1 MRLQPMSLRAAPRLQ
16 QVSLRPTPPPQ
27 IGTQMPTVEF
37 IVEIKKRL
45 TDELAGKSLDLIVHI
60 VRIIQT
66 PTTEKE
72 ITVTIPEY
80 VFTPDSE
87 TPKDGEHHHIFADMI
102 SGGGTAINSRT
113 GGIAY
118 STDPPIDDGAHNHAF
133 KVPAHTFTFKV
144 PVAGQI
150 AFSELGAPKTYAWR
164 VGHYKG
170 SYELGDPTKPT
181 LPIGGETLEIY
192 VLAGGGGGFAFN
204 NTTNTNYIPL
214 L

>member
-1 MRLQPMSLRAAPRLQ
+1 
-16 QVSLRPTPPPQ
+16 
-27 IGTQMPTVEF
+27 MPTVEF
-37 IVEIKKRL
+37 IVETKKRL
-45 TDELAGKSLDLIVHI
+45 VDELAGKSLDLTVHI

-87 TPKDGEHHHIFADMI
+87 TPKDGEHLHAIDPHVHIGYGNTVTTIGF
-102 SGGGTAINSRT
+102 
-113 GGIAY
+113 
-118 STDPPIDDGAHNHAF
+118 TDVGSALPSSPQYQTSSVPDGPHNHAF
-133 KVPAHTFTFKV
+133 TVPAHTFSFKV

-164 VGHYKG
+164 AGHYKG
-170 SYELGDPTKPT
+170 SYELGDETKPT
-181 LPIGGETLEIY
+181 LPTDGETLEIY